1 MIDGNKGL
9 GGIILRISGIDVANK
24 FVKDKFPNCDIAFL
38 AGSVSRGE
46 ETVTSDLDIVIF
58 DSSIVSNYRESF
70 VLYNWKIEAFIHNYS
85 SYLKQFEIDK
95 ETGRPILA
103 NMLAEG
109 KIIRDNGKSQE
120 IKDNAITFIK
130 SGPKPLT
137 EDFIRASRYFIY
149 DLLDDFQDSKNYSE
163 AIMTLNTI
171 STELADFI
179 LRVNRQW
186 SGRGKGLARSLNKF
200 DKRIYN
206 ELFECLERYYKNG
219 DKQPFIKFVNDFY
232 EPFGGPLF
240 DGFSQGK

>member
-1 MIDGNKGL
+1 
-9 GGIILRISGIDVANK
+9 LRISGIDAASK
-24 FVKDKFPNCDIAFL
+24 FVKEKFPNCDIAFL
-38 AGSVSRGE
+38 AGSASRGE

-70 VLYNWKIEAFIHNYS
+70 VLYNWKIEAFIHNYC

-109 KIIRDNGKSQE
+109 KIIRDNGKSQK

-149 DLLDDFQDSKNYSE
+149 DLLDDFQDSNNHPE

-171 STELADFI
+171 STQLADFI
-179 LRVNRQW
+179 LRVNHQW

-200 DKRIYN
+200 DERIYN
-206 ELFECLERYYKNG
+206 ELFDSLNCYYKDG
-219 DKQPFIKFVNDFY
+219 DKQSFIKFVNNFY

>member
-1 MIDGNKGL
+1 M
-9 GGIILRISGIDVANK
+9 RISGITAANK
-24 FVKDKFPNCDIAFL
+24 FVKEKFPNCDIALL

-46 ETVTSDLDIVIF
+46 ETITSDLDIVLF
-58 DSSIVSNYRESF
+58 DTSIVRNYRESF
-70 VLYNWKIEAFIHNYS
+70 VLYNWKIEAFIHNYG

-103 NMLAEG
+103 NMLIEG
-109 KIIRDNGKSQE
+109 KIIRDNGKLQE
-120 IKDNAITFIK
+120 IKDNAKTFISK
-130 SGPKPLT
+130 GPKPLT

-149 DLLDDFQDSKNYSE
+149 DLLDDFQDANNHPE

-171 STELADFI
+171 STQLADFI
-179 LRVNRQW
+179 LRVNHQW
-186 SGRGKGLARSLNKF
+186 SGRGKGLARSLRKF
-200 DKRIYN
+200 DERIYN
-206 ELFECLERYYKNG
+206 ELFDSLDSYYQDR